1 MNLDNFNLIAKQK
14 LEILEKSSRMSNG
27 NIINL
32 VMNNNNLSVGN
43 TVNVKNLS
51 SRSFKSVKVN
61 KEN

>member
-1 MNLDNFNLIAKQK
+1 MNFDNFNLIAKQK

-61 KEN
+61 KEK